1 LHVTCYLFIL
11 HVTCYLLMLK
21 GFLGKVEK
29 NYNFFYTRIFHKM
42 NKYYFLHQ
50 EKYKRWKCKNKMC
63 RSFLWLLWATYISTF
78 QNQKFVIENLLNVQY
93 STVQYST
100 VQYSTAHTHMHNW
113 QIKHAIFFFKLY
125 WVHYIVYIINPLSRT
140 APPDDFTHQVEGAGT

>member
-78 QNQKFVIENLLNVQY
+78 QNQKFVIENVLNVQYSTVQYSTAQHSTVQY

-100 VQYSTAHTHMHNW
+100 VQYSTVQYSTVQTHAQLTNKTCH
-113 QIKHAIFFFKLY
+113 IFFKTL
-125 WVHYIVYIINPLSRT
+125 LST
-140 APPDDFTHQVEGAGT
+140 LHSIHN